1 MSLQL
6 IPSFL
11 LGSSRP
17 LTITQSENHIV
28 LKMQCKENKGIF
40 HRSTWICLPQ
50 RKPVVTAGLRRRS
63 VIHFV
68 LRELQRRVTNILQDS
83 AALQYS
89 ELGTALGDRPTLCHS
104 ASLPALTKDYKGGKH
119 DFFSET
125 QKTIN
130 QPSTHNLCLTFGS
143 FGDHL
148 FQPICNFCISCI
160 LGKKTPSNQSA
171 MLLTPARRAVWH

>member
-17 LTITQSENHIV
+17 LTITQSANHTV

-50 RKPVVTAGLRRRS
+50 RKPIVTAGLRRRS
-63 VIHFV
+63 GIHFV

-89 ELGTALGDRPTLCHS
+89 ELGTTLGDRPTLCQS

-119 DFFSET
+119 DFF
-125 QKTIN
+125 QRLKN
-130 QPSTHNLCLTFGS
+130 
-143 FGDHL
+143 
-148 FQPICNFCISCI
+148 
-160 LGKKTPSNQSA
+160 NQSTLHPQPLSYIWIIWGSSLSTL
-171 MLLTPARRAVWH
+171 MQFLYFMYTWEENTK